1 MVEDLRNDHKRR
13 MEWERLEVIRKRKE
27 KEERIR
33 LEMERR
39 LNPKTKEDFDL
50 LYAALES
57 TMISIVS

>member
-1 MVEDLRNDHKRR
+1 MEDLRNDHKRR